1 MKMPKTTITELRRQ
15 RARRLSAAVLQWR
28 RLADR
33 YEYPRALEDIAAE
46 ALAREYA
53 LGRRAGIAAAV
64 KTQKTRGGF
73 TRMGQ

>member
-46 ALAREYA
+46 A
-53 LGRRAGIAAAV
+53 GIAAAV